1 MIAAMLVA
9 GAAVSA
15 DQGQVRARLVADA
28 SATDRSRSFHLGVL
42 LEPEPGWHVYWRNP
56 GGGGLATDVTFELP
70 SGAAAGELGWPL
82 PIAFE
87 QPGGI
92 PGYGYEGSVVLA
104 APVELD
110 GPIAAP
116 LPVAVTASWLACR
129 EICVLGSARLEAELP
144 LGGEELAV
152 SRAALAGW
160 REQLPRTAE
169 PPFGLTVT
177 GGPLPPSGAGE
188 LVLWLEWPSPPPGA
202 VELFPDPGPGLKASV
217 ARVRTRDRLTRI
229 DLSATRL
236 AGVGG
241 RPGALP
247 AVVVGGAA
255 DGSRTG
261 WRVDIPID

>member
-1 MIAAMLVA
+1 MTAAVLVT

-15 DQGQVRARLVADA
+15 DPGQVRARLVADA
-28 SATDRSRSFHLGVL
+28 SATGPSQSFHLGVL

-56 GGGGLATDVTFELP
+56 GGGGLATDVGFELP
-70 SGAAAGELGWPL
+70 PGAAVGELGWPL

-87 QPGGI
+87 QPGGL

-104 APVELD
+104 APVTID
-110 GPIAAP
+110 RPFTAP

-129 EICVLGSARLEAELP
+129 EICVLGSARLDGELP
-144 LGGEELAV
+144 LSGEELSV

-160 REQLPRTAE
+160 RERLPRTGE

-177 GGPLPPSGAGE
+177 GGPLPPSGAAE
-188 LVLWLEWPSPPPGA
+188 LVVWLEWPSPPLAA
-202 VELFPDPGPGLKASV
+202 VELFPDPGPGLKTSV
-217 ARVRTRDRLTRI
+217 VRVRTRDRLTRV
-229 DLSATRL
+229 DLSAARL
-236 AGVGG
+236 AGVGA
-241 RPGALP
+241 RPAGLA